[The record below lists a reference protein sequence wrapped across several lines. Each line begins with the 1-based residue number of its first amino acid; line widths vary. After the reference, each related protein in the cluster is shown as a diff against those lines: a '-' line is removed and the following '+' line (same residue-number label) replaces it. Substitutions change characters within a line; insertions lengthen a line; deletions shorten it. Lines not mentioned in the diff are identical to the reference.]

1 MNAPHDPAAAL
12 QRAKRQALALL
23 CVVTA
28 VFIATSV
35 LERGLW
41 LSCLK
46 AVAEAAMVGALAD
59 WFAVRALFRRVP
71 LPLIGRHTAI
81 IARNKD
87 RIGLQ
92 LAQFV
97 RDKFLDADS
106 LVALLRRHDL
116 VERLAQWLVLPA
128 NAQLLGQQVARMAA
142 AALEMLQE
150 RQVEHFIRKAVRTL
164 IGQIDLSRTL
174 ATVLGALTH
183 NGRHQA
189 LLSDALTQL
198 IATLQNEETRVWLAR
213 TIVLWLKK
221 EHPRK
226 EKMLPTDWLGEQGAA
241 LMAHALEGLLA
252 DVASNPEHE
261 LRARFDEAVHTLI
274 ERLQTDPD
282 WARKA
287 EEVRHYLQTDATLGG
302 YVHELWRGMRAAL
315 LRDLTDADSAVAR
328 NVRAMGLWLGQSLA
342 QDAPLRQALNAR
354 LQDWV
359 RGLAPDVSQFV
370 AQHIQDTVQR
380 WDAQELADVV
390 ELHIGK
396 DLHYIRING
405 TLVGGLI
412 GLALFVLSHLGEIAR
427 ALAP

>member
-198 IATLQNEETRVWLAR
+198 IATLQNEETRTWIAR

-226 EKMLPTDWLGEQGAA
+226 EKMLPTDWLGDQGAA

-315 LRDLTDADSAVAR
+315 LRDLTDDDSAVAR

-342 QDAPLRQALNAR
+342 QDAALRQALNAR
-354 LQDWV
+354 LQDWAHS
-359 RGLAPDVSQFV
+359 LAPEVSQFV

>member
-1 MNAPHDPAAAL
+1 
-12 QRAKRQALALL
+12 
-23 CVVTA
+23 V
-28 VFIATSV
+28 VFIATTV

-41 LSCLK
+41 LNGLK

-87 RIGLQ
+87 RIGEQ
-92 LAQFV
+92 LARFV
-97 RDKFLDADS
+97 RDKFLDPDS
-106 LVALLRRHDL
+106 LAALLRRHDL

-128 NAQLLGQQVARMAA
+128 NAQLLGQQVTRMAA
-142 AALEMLQE
+142 AALEMLQD
-150 RQVEHFIRKAVRTL
+150 RQVEHLIHKAVRTL

-189 LLSDALTQL
+189 LLSDALTHV
-198 IATLQNEETRVWLAR
+198 IAALQNEETRTWMAR
-213 TIVLWLKK
+213 TIVLWAKK
-221 EHPRK
+221 EHPYT
-226 EKMLPTDWLGEQGAA
+226 EKILPTDWLGNKSAA
-241 LMAHALEGLLA
+241 LMAQALENLLA
-252 DVASNPEHE
+252 DVASNPEHA
-261 LRARFDEAVHTLI
+261 LRARFDGAVHSLI

-302 YVHELWRGMRAAL
+302 YVQELWRGMRAAL
-315 LRDLTDADSAVAR
+315 LRDLTDEDSAVAR
-328 NVRAMGLWLGQSLA
+328 NVRAMGQWLGQSLVR
-342 QDAPLRQALNAR
+342 DAPLRHALNER

-380 WDAQELADVV
+380 WDAQEMADLV
-390 ELHIGK
+390 ELNIGK

-412 GLALFVLSHLGEIAR
+412 GLVLFLVSHAGEVLR
-427 ALAP
+427 ALSF